1 MQLVG
6 RDQKLAET
14 STTII
19 YDAYLVSRWWWQ
31 CNPHHANFI
40 KKSLIVHFLMIG
52 FDSRFDSGFDS
63 RFDPTFGDGGG
74 NAIHTV
80 LILRKNYFCPFS
92 NDQKP
97 EMV

>member
-31 CNPHHANFI
+31 CNPHHANFT
-40 KKSLIVHFLMIG
+40 KKSLIVHFLIVTSDLTPDLISDLILNLILDL
-52 FDSRFDSGFDS
+52 FPDLIYIWCL
-63 RFDPTFGDGGG
+63 DGG
-74 NAIHTV
+74 
-80 LILRKNYFCPFS
+80 
-92 NDQKP
+92 
-97 EMV
+97 

>member
-31 CNPHHANFI
+31 CNPHHANFTE
-40 KKSLIVHFLMIG
+40 KGSLSNLIEATISEFMGLPHFVMIG
-52 FDSRFDSGFDS
+52 FDSGFDS
-63 RFDPTFGDGGG
+63 TFG
-74 NAIHTV
+74 V
-80 LILRKNYFCPFS
+80 K
-92 NDQKP
+92 
-97 EMV
+97 MVVAMQSC